1 MSTFLF
7 CLSVCLSA
15 CLSVRLPAY
24 LSVCLPVCLPACLFV
39 CLCMPC
45 ILFQQRMLLQ
55 YVSHTH
61 LPVELCTGLGKQIC
75 LLKAGMAQAGSRTGS
90 ALHQMHEPMYCP
102 PYVVLSDA
110 TKSDDLHAVV
120 KTGALQLLLVCMLAS
135 LLCIICNYSTPSE
148 LYHI

>member
-7 CLSVCLSA
+7 CLSVCLPA
-15 CLSVRLPAY
+15 CLSDCLPICLFAC
-24 LSVCLPVCLPACLFV
+24 LSVCLPVCLFV
-39 CLCMPC
+39 CVCRVYCSSNACCCSMC
-45 ILFQQRMLLQ
+45 
-55 YVSHTH
+55 HTH

-135 LLCIICNYSTPSE
+135 LLCIICNYSTPPE